1 MPKLA
6 KKRSPGEFAPT
17 QFATC
22 LENGLNIHAQATTT
36 AAASSKT
43 DKKKQKEVSKSK
55 GKKHN
60 FVDNPAAKGAAAT
73 TIKSNQIYPRI
84 ECTNGAMEALQ
95 LCHSEFIK
103 ATSTALVA
111 LESSTNNKNTT
122 EQGAAAA
129 ASSSKKKVSFSSTT
143 KTVTYNENHVVECM
157 KQMGFSNLV
166 ERAMESL
173 NAGSSS
179 KQQHNNNKV
188 KQQKQQ
194 QQQQP
199 SNQPPP
205 NKKRKRKSNP
215 LDDAALLAEQER
227 LLSESARR
235 VYHNH
240 NQQQQ
245 TQQQQQLQLQ
255 QKKDGKSHV
264 TNTSIDLGSNSRDA
278 SVELV

>member
-1 MPKLA
+1 MPKA
-6 KKRSPGEFAPT
+6 VKKRAPGEFAPT

-22 LENGLNIHAQATTT
+22 LESALNIHAQTTD
-36 AAASSKT
+36 AAAPSKS
-43 DKKKQKEVSKSK
+43 DKKKKQKQEASKSK

-60 FVDNPAAKGAAAT
+60 FVDNPAVKGSAVSV
-73 TIKSNQIYPRI
+73 IKSNPRI
-84 ECTNGAMEALQ
+84 ECTNGAMEALH

-103 ATSTALVA
+103 ATSIALVA
-111 LESSTNNKNTT
+111 LESSSNHNNPTI
-122 EQGAAAA
+122 EQGAAA
-129 ASSSKKKVSFSSTT
+129 SKKKVSFSSTT
-143 KTVTYNENHVVECM
+143 KTVTYNENHVVEIM

-173 NAGSSS
+173 NAGSS
-179 KQQHNNNKV
+179 KQQHTNNNKV
-188 KQQKQQ
+188 KPQKTQQQQQ

-199 SNQPPP
+199 SKQPPQ

-240 NQQQQ
+240 NQQQKE
-245 TQQQQQLQLQ
+245 QLQL
-255 QKKDGKSHV
+255 QKKDGKIQV
-264 TNTSIDLGSNSRDA
+264 KNTSSDLGSSS
-278 SVELV
+278 SVDRSGELV